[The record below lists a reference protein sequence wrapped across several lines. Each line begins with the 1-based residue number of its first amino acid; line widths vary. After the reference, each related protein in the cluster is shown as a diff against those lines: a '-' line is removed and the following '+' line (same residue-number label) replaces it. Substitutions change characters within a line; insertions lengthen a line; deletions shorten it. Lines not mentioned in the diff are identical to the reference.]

1 MAQIEYTY
9 ADRAMLGY
17 GPDRKGSVMSR
28 LFGASLIIAS
38 LVLCGAISPQ
48 STGALVGVV
57 VMCATLLMAG
67 LSCFMFDPFK
77 K

>member
-9 ADRAMLGY
+9 TDRAMLGY
-17 GPDRKGSVMSR
+17 GHEKKGSVMSR
-28 LFGASLIIAS
+28 IFGASLIASS
-38 LVLCGAISPQ
+38 LVLCGVISPQ
-48 STGALVGVV
+48 NTTSLVGVV
-57 VMCATLLMAG
+57 VLCATLLMAG